1 MITPPPARKRGRPP
15 ATPAHVPKPAE
26 AALIEAFLEM
36 MAAERNAATNTIAAY
51 RRDLLD
57 YAAFLSRRGGALDTA
72 GPDSVEAYFAAV
84 EGQGLKP
91 STAAR
96 RLSALRQF
104 HRFALSDGIRADDP
118 TSRVEAPRQGRR
130 LPKYLS
136 EDEVEAMLKI
146 AAAALSDPAGP
157 SREKRVV
164 RFLALLEILYAT
176 GLRVSEL
183 VGLPLAALAQDP
195 RFVLVTGKGG
205 RERMVPLSEPARA
218 AIARWLTLRPK
229 GLLPKQARFLFPA
242 GTASGHM
249 TRQHFAQGLKALAIE
264 AGIEPSRVSPHVL
277 RHAFASHLL
286 AHGADLRVVQTL
298 LGHADISTTEIYT
311 HILDEKLRGLVNRH
325 HPMARLPRRTS

>member
-1 MITPPPARKRGRPP
+1 MSATGGRRGRPP
-15 ATPAHVPKPAE
+15 SPPIFVPKGE
-26 AALIEAFLEM
+26 DAALLDAFLEM
-36 MAAERNAATNTIAAY
+36 MAAERGAAANTLASY

-57 YAAFLSRRGGALDTA
+57 FAAFLAGRGRGLARASAED
-72 GPDSVEAYFAAV
+72 VEAYFAQ
-84 EGQGLKP
+84 GQALALKP

-96 RLSALRQF
+96 RLSALRQL
-104 HRFALSDGIRADDP
+104 HRFALSDGLRADDP
-118 TSRVEAPRQGRR
+118 TSRVASPRQGRR

-136 EDEVEAMLKI
+136 EAEVEALLRL
-146 AAAALSDPAGP
+146 AAEALGQAAGP
-157 SREKRVV
+157 SGQKRRM

-183 VGLPLAALAQDP
+183 VGLPLAALTHDP
-195 RFVLVTGKGG
+195 RFVLVRGKGG

-218 AIARWLTLRPK
+218 AIARWLKLRPA

-242 GTASGHM
+242 GTATGHM
-249 TRQHFAQGLKALAIE
+249 TRQHFAQGLKALAVE
-264 AGIEPSRVSPHVL
+264 AGLDPDRVSPHVL

-311 HILDEKLRGLVNRH
+311 HILDEKMRSLVNRH